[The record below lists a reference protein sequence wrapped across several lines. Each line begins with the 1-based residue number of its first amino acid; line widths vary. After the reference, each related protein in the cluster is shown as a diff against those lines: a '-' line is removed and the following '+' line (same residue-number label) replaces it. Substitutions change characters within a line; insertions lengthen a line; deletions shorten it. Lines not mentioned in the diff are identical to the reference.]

1 MLSSEDLE
9 RFYFQ
14 YQTEAVPLGMSVQ
27 TFCLRNN
34 VPYNIF
40 HKWYKDTRKKIVEV
54 QVDGVPSGPPS
65 ESVPSSLSGEPPVKK
80 DSPSPRAVHRHR
92 KPGKVPGALPVRISV
107 ELTLSNG
114 LHIPERSGLSGS
126 VPSAPKAGGPMLSV
140 TGMNRFYYLRGFTD
154 MRCKHSRVLSVI
166 REQLHREPS
175 DGDIYIVMS
184 KDRRIVRLFAYDNR
198 SYSLFEKKFV
208 AGYQFMR
215 IIKDDEGNEVAY
227 RIDWKDVVLL
237 LESPV
242 IKSLKIR

>member
-54 QVDGVPSGPPS
+54 QVDGVSSGPTS
-65 ESVPSSLSGEPPVKK
+65 ESVPSSPSGDSPVKK
-80 DSPSPRAVHRHR
+80 DSPSSHTGNKRR

-114 LHIPERSGLSGS
+114 LHILQKDLDYPGLYRLIQ
-126 VPSAPKAGGPMLSV
+126 KLE
-140 TGMNRFYYLRGFTD
+140 
-154 MRCKHSRVLSVI
+154 VLC
-166 REQLHREPS
+166 
-175 DGDIYIVMS
+175 
-184 KDRRIVRLFAYDNR
+184 
-198 SYSLFEKKFV
+198 
-208 AGYQFMR
+208 
-215 IIKDDEGNEVAY
+215 
-227 RIDWKDVVLL
+227 
-237 LESPV
+237 
-242 IKSLKIR
+242 

>member
-65 ESVPSSLSGEPPVKK
+65 ESGPSSPSGETPVKK
-80 DSPSPRAVHRHR
+80 DSPSPHAVHRYQ
-92 KPGKVPGALPVRISV
+92 KPGKGPGTLPVRISV

-114 LHIPERSGLSGS
+114 LHILQKDLDYPGLYRLIQ
-126 VPSAPKAGGPMLSV
+126 KLE
-140 TGMNRFYYLRGFTD
+140 
-154 MRCKHSRVLSVI
+154 VLC
-166 REQLHREPS
+166 
-175 DGDIYIVMS
+175 
-184 KDRRIVRLFAYDNR
+184 
-198 SYSLFEKKFV
+198 
-208 AGYQFMR
+208 
-215 IIKDDEGNEVAY
+215 
-227 RIDWKDVVLL
+227 
-237 LESPV
+237 
-242 IKSLKIR
+242 